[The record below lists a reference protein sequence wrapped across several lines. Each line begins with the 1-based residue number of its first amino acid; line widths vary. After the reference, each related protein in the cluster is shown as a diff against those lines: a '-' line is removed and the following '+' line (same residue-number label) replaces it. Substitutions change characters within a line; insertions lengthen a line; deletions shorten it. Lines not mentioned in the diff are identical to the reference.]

1 MKITSATF
9 VKSATSPE
17 HYPRDGRPEIAFMG
31 RSNVGKSS
39 LINSLLGV
47 RALART
53 SSTPG
58 RTQLIN
64 FFLINNAFHFVDLPG
79 YGYARVPRDVKKLWG
94 PMVEKYLATR
104 PGLVLSIVIT
114 DSRHEPTELDLR
126 MKQWLEAREKPFI
139 VVATK
144 ADKLSSNQ
152 LRASLSRASAVLGT
166 NEVVAYSAVTR
177 SGAARIWKEITRR
190 ISDLGFPI
198 DKKSSQ

>member
-1 MKITSATF
+1 MRVTSATF
-9 VKSATSPE
+9 VKSATSSE

-47 RALART
+47 RGLART

-64 FFLINNAFHFVDLPG
+64 FFSINDAFNFVDLPG

-104 PGLVLSIVIT
+104 PNLVLSILIT
-114 DSRHEPTELDLR
+114 DSRHEPTELDLL
-126 MKQWLEAREKPFI
+126 MKGWLEARGKPFI
-139 VVATK
+139 IVATK
-144 ADKLSSNQ
+144 ADKLSSNK
-152 LRASLSRASAVLGT
+152 LRASLSRASAVLGS
-166 NEVVAYSAVTR
+166 NELVAYSAVTG
-177 SGAARIWKEITRR
+177 SGAARIWKEITTR
-190 ISDLGFPI
+190 ITNFGSRIADR
-198 DKKSSQ
+198 

>member
-17 HYPRDGRPEIAFMG
+17 HYPKDDRPEIAFMG

-47 RALART
+47 HGLART

-64 FFLINNAFHFVDLPG
+64 FFLINDAFHFVDLPG

-94 PMVEKYLATR
+94 PMIEKYLATR

-126 MKQWLEAREKPFI
+126 MKEWLEARGKPFI
-139 VVATK
+139 IVATK
-144 ADKLSSNQ
+144 TDKLSSNQ
-152 LRASLSRASAVLGT
+152 LRASLSRASAVLGI
-166 NEVVAYSAVTR
+166 NDVVAYSAVTR

>member
-1 MKITSATF
+1 MKVTSATF
-9 VKSATSPE
+9 VKSATSPD

-39 LINSLLGV
+39 LMNSLLGV
-47 RALART
+47 RGLART

-64 FFLINNAFHFVDLPG
+64 FFLINEAFHFVDLPG
-79 YGYARVPRDVKKLWG
+79 YGYARVPRDVKKHWG

-114 DSRHEPTELDLR
+114 DSRREPTELDLL
-126 MKQWLEAREKPFI
+126 MKEWLEARGKPFI
-139 VVATK
+139 IVATK

-152 LRASLSRASAVLGT
+152 LRASLVRASAVVGSNQL
-166 NEVVAYSAVTR
+166 VAYSAVTG
-177 SGAARIWKEITRR
+177 SGAARLWKEITTR
-190 ISDLGFPI
+190 IADRGLRI
-198 DKKSSQ
+198 AD

>member
-1 MKITSATF
+1 
-9 VKSATSPE
+9 
-17 HYPRDGRPEIAFMG
+17 MG

-47 RALART
+47 RGLART

-58 RTQLIN
+58 RTQLVN
-64 FFLINNAFHFVDLPG
+64 FFLINHAFHFVDLPG

-104 PGLVLSIVIT
+104 PGLMLSIVIT

>member
-1 MKITSATF
+1 MKVTSATF
-9 VKSATSPE
+9 VKSATSAE

-47 RALART
+47 RGLART

-64 FFLINNAFHFVDLPG
+64 FFSINDAFNFVDLPG

-104 PGLVLSIVIT
+104 ANLVLSILIT
-114 DSRHEPTELDLR
+114 DSRHEPTELDLL
-126 MKQWLEAREKPFI
+126 MKGWLEAREKPFI
-139 VVATK
+139 IVATK

-166 NEVVAYSAVTR
+166 NELVAYSAVTG
-177 SGAARIWKEITRR
+177 SGAARIWKEITTR
-190 ISDLGFPI
+190 IANFGLRI
-198 DKKSSQ
+198 AQ